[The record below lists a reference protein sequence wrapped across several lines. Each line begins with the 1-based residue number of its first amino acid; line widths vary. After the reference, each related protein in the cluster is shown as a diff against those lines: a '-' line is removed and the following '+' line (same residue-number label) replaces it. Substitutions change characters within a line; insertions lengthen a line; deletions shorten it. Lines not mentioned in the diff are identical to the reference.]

1 MCDMHSILLHF
12 LVILRATLYRY
23 QWLWF
28 HNNKWWNTVY
38 WYTQF
43 IWQVTNASTYIN
55 REWLHTI

>member
-1 MCDMHSILLHF
+1 MCDMQSILLNF

-23 QWLWF
+23 HSLWF
-28 HNNKWWNTVY
+28 NNNKWWNTVY

-43 IWQVTNASTYIN
+43 IWQVTNVSTCVN